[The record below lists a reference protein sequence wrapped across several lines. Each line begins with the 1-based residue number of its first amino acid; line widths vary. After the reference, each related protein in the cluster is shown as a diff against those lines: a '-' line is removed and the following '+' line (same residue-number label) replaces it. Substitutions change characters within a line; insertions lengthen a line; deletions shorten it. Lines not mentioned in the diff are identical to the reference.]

1 LPLYWPAPPQVVKTD
16 AGMHRFTWDMHY
28 DPLPGAG
35 GGGRGGGGGANGAV
49 PHRTYPGVNSPWVA
63 PGAYTV
69 RLTVNGKSQS
79 QPITVKMDPRVK
91 ITPEVQRIFSL
102 TTQAEDNARAAA
114 AAYKEARTM
123 AEKLGRN
130 AALVKE
136 IDAIAPAEV
145 SMGGGGRGGR
155 GGGGGG
161 FGAPEPPPAANLG
174 NIGVLMV
181 NATMP
186 MQASEMPPTAAQLRA
201 CEQQQA
207 AYTSLMAK
215 WAAIKT
221 MKAPA
226 KPAAVAK

>member
-1 LPLYWPAPPQVVKTD
+1 MRLLLVSTLAV
-16 AGMHRFTWDMHY
+16 FTVIA
-28 DPLPGAG
+28 LSAQQPG
-35 GGGRGGGGGANGAV
+35 
-49 PHRTYPGVNSPWVA
+49 
-63 PGAYTV
+63 
-69 RLTVNGKSQS
+69 
-79 QPITVKMDPRVK
+79 
-91 ITPEVQRIFSL
+91 
-102 TTQAEDNARAAA
+102 
-114 AAYKEARTM
+114 
-123 AEKLGRN
+123 
-130 AALVKE
+130 
-136 IDAIAPAEV
+136 
-145 SMGGGGRGGR
+145 GGGGRGGR

-226 KPAAVAK
+226 KPAEVAK